1 MKMLLR
7 LLFLLPITAAAQDSL
22 TVSAH
27 KTEYAAV
34 IQVDSATAQNIY
46 SRAKI
51 FVAGNSLTDKD
62 EQIVS
67 DDNSLTVTGK
77 GIMRI
82 TYKGAVYKGYQSR
95 VRFQITIDSKDNR
108 YRYLINNFYYYTQLS
123 GPDVVPLD
131 DEKYFS
137 KHKKQWEYII
147 QQVDKTIAN
156 FISNMKATMSQPD
169 NW

>member
-51 FVAGNSLTDKD
+51 FVAGNS
-62 EQIVS
+62 
-67 DDNSLTVTGK
+67 
-77 GIMRI
+77 
-82 TYKGAVYKGYQSR
+82 
-95 VRFQITIDSKDNR
+95 
-108 YRYLINNFYYYTQLS
+108 
-123 GPDVVPLD
+123 
-131 DEKYFS
+131 
-137 KHKKQWEYII
+137 H
-147 QQVDKTIAN
+147 
-156 FISNMKATMSQPD
+156 
-169 NW
+169 